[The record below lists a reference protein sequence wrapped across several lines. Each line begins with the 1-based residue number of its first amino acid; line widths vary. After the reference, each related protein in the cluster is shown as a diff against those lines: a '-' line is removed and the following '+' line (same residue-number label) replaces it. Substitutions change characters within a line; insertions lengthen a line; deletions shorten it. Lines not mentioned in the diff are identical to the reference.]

1 MSNKKEA
8 AAKKCPV
15 NARSVPLLERQFIED
30 DCAELR
36 IETAAAIAAAAMMV
50 HLGTMNEV
58 FSASNLVI

>member
-1 MSNKKEA
+1 MVT
-8 AAKKCPV
+8 PV

-30 DCAELR
+30 DCVELR
-36 IETAAAIAAAAMMV
+36 IETATAIAAAAMMV